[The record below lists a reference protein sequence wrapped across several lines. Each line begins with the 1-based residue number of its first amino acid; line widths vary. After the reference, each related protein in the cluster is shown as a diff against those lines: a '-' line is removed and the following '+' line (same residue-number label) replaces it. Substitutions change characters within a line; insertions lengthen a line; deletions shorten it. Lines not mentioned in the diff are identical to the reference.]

1 MKRGLL
7 AVTMAAALGA
17 AMSTAPA
24 RAQDLKVAFVDFQRI
39 QAQYPDFQRAQEEF
53 DKDVDQW
60 KQELAAL
67 EEEITNSENEFE
79 KQKLLLSEDKR
90 AEREKVITD
99 KKLQYQQL
107 STSILGPGGRAD
119 TRQKALL
126 EGILKKVNDA
136 MALVASKENYAV
148 IFEKAALAYAQEKL
162 DVTDKV
168 LQELERMQ

>member
-1 MKRGLL
+1 MKRLML
-7 AVTMAAALGA
+7 AVCVAGTLWAVPVGA
-17 AMSTAPA
+17 
-24 RAQDLKVAFVDFQRI
+24 QELKVAFVDFQRI
-39 QAQYPDFQRAQEEF
+39 QTQYPDFLRAQEEF
-53 DKDVDQW
+53 DKDVETW
-60 KQELAAL
+60 KQELSAL
-67 EEEITNSENEFE
+67 EAEIVASENEYE
-79 KQKLLLSEDKR
+79 KQKLLLSEEKR
-90 AEREKVITD
+90 TEREKEITD
-99 KKLQYQQL
+99 KKIQYQQL

-119 TRQKALL
+119 SRQKALL

>member
-1 MKRGLL
+1 MKRSGL
-7 AVTMAAALGA
+7 AVLAAALIWA
-17 AMSTAPA
+17 APA
-24 RAQDLKVAFVDFQRI
+24 YAQDLKVAFVDFQRI
-39 QAQYPDFQRAQEEF
+39 QSQYPEFLRAQEEF
-53 DKDVDQW
+53 DKDVETW
-60 KQELAAL
+60 KQELAGL
-67 EEEITNSENEFE
+67 EQEIVTDEGEYG
-79 KQKLLLSEDKR
+79 KQKLLLSEEKR
-90 AEREKVITD
+90 GEKEKAITD
-99 KKLQYQQL
+99 KKIQYQQL

-136 MALVASKENYAV
+136 MALVASKDNYAV

>member
-1 MKRGLL
+1 MKKWI
-7 AVTMAAALGA
+7 VAAFVAGALWA
-17 AMSTAPA
+17 APA
-24 RAQDLKVAFVDFQRI
+24 SAQDLKVAFVDFQRI
-39 QAQYPDFQRAQEEF
+39 QAQYPDFLRAQEEF
-53 DKDVDQW
+53 DKDVETW
-60 KQELAAL
+60 KKELAAL
-67 EEEITNSENEFE
+67 EEEIVQAENEYE
-79 KQKLLLSEDKR
+79 KQKLLLSEEKR

-99 KKLQYQQL
+99 KKIQYQQL

>member
-1 MKRGLL
+1 MAGALW
-7 AVTMAAALGA
+7 AV
-17 AMSTAPA
+17 PA
-24 RAQDLKVAFVDFQRI
+24 GAQDLKVAFVDFQRI
-39 QAQYPDFQRAQEEF
+39 QAQYPDFLRAQEEF
-53 DKDVDQW
+53 DKDVETW
-60 KQELAAL
+60 KKELAGL
-67 EEEITNSENEFE
+67 EEEIVNAENEYE
-79 KQKLLLSEDKR
+79 KQKLLLSEEKR
-90 AEREKVITD
+90 AEREKAITD
-99 KKLQYQQL
+99 KKIQYQQL

>member
-1 MKRGLL
+1 MKRWMM
-7 AVTMAAALGA
+7 AVVIAGALWA
-17 AMSTAPA
+17 VPA
-24 RAQDLKVAFVDFQRI
+24 CAQDLKVAFVDFQRI
-39 QAQYPDFQRAQEEF
+39 QSQYPDFLRAQEEF
-53 DKDVDQW
+53 DKDVETW
-60 KQELAAL
+60 KKELAAL
-67 EEEITNSENEFE
+67 EEEIVTSENEYE
-79 KQKLLLSEDKR
+79 KQKLLLSEEKR
-90 AEREKVITD
+90 AEREKTITD
-99 KKLQYQQL
+99 KKMQYQQL

>member
-1 MKRGLL
+1 MKKWI
-7 AVTMAAALGA
+7 VAAFVAGALWA
-17 AMSTAPA
+17 APA
-24 RAQDLKVAFVDFQRI
+24 SAQDLKVAFVDFQRI
-39 QAQYPDFQRAQEEF
+39 QAQYPDFLRAQEEF
-53 DKDVDQW
+53 DKDVETW
-60 KQELAAL
+60 KKELAAL
-67 EEEITNSENEFE
+67 EEEIVNSENEYE
-79 KQKLLLSEDKR
+79 KQKLLLSEEKR

-99 KKLQYQQL
+99 KKIQYQQL

>member
-1 MKRGLL
+1 MKRWM
-7 AVTMAAALGA
+7 VAAFVVGALWA
-17 AMSTAPA
+17 APA
-24 RAQDLKVAFVDFQRI
+24 FAQDLKVAFVDFQRI
-39 QAQYPDFQRAQEEF
+39 QAQYPDFLKAQEEF
-53 DKDVDQW
+53 DKDVETW
-60 KQELAAL
+60 KKELAGL
-67 EEEITNSENEFE
+67 EEEIVAAENEYE
-79 KQKLLLSEDKR
+79 KQKLLLSEEKR
-90 AEREKVITD
+90 GEREKVITD
-99 KKLQYQQL
+99 KKIQYQQL

>member
-1 MKRGLL
+1 MKKWIVATFVAG
-7 AVTMAAALGA
+7 ALWA
-17 AMSTAPA
+17 APA
-24 RAQDLKVAFVDFQRI
+24 FAQDLKVAFVDFQRI
-39 QAQYPDFQRAQEEF
+39 QAQYPDFLRAQEEF
-53 DKDVDQW
+53 DKDVETW
-60 KQELAAL
+60 KKELAGL
-67 EEEITNSENEFE
+67 EEEIVNAENEYE
-79 KQKLLLSEDKR
+79 KQKLLLSEEKR

-99 KKLQYQQL
+99 KKIQYQQL

>member
-1 MKRGLL
+1 MKKWM
-7 AVTMAAALGA
+7 MAACMAGALW
-17 AMSTAPA
+17 SAPA
-24 RAQDLKVAFVDFQRI
+24 LAQDLKVAFVDFQRI
-39 QAQYPDFQRAQEEF
+39 QAQYPDFLKAQEEF
-53 DKDVDQW
+53 DKDVETW
-60 KQELAAL
+60 KKELAGL
-67 EEEITNSENEFE
+67 EAEIVAAENEYE
-79 KQKLLLSEDKR
+79 KQKLLLSEKI
-90 AEREKVITD
+90 ITD
-99 KKLQYQQL
+99 KKIQYQQL
-107 STSILGPGGRAD
+107 STNILGPGGRAD